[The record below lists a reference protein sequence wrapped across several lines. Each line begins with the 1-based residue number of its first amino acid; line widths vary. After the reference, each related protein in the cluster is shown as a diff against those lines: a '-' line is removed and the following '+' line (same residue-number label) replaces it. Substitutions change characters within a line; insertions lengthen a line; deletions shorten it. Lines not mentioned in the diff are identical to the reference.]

1 MVISVSDGETA
12 RIQPGVVLDDNSD
25 PIPASGSVFE
35 IPGCVI
41 EPLGSS
47 EPLVVGR
54 SGKVTRIRI
63 YAPGPVEREIAETDT
78 VFVRGKLWQI
88 EGDPDSW
95 IESDPDL
102 SGPVIAAWRGLG

>member
-1 MVISVSDGETA
+1 MVISVSDGETV

-25 PIPASGSVFE
+25 PIPGGGSTFD
-35 IPGCVI
+35 IHDCVI

-47 EPLVVGR
+47 EPLAVGR
-54 SGKVTRIRI
+54 SGTVTRIRI

-78 VFVRGKLWQI
+78 VFVRGKFWQI
-88 EGDPDSW
+88 EGSPADW

-102 SGPVIAAWRGLG
+102 SGPVITASRGLG